1 MDYLS
6 SALVNKIEGIE
17 VREIRMFGTKVS
29 KDWVEIRLLAYFT
42 KLLSGTQ
49 NRPL

>member
-6 SALVNKIEGIE
+6 SFLTNNIEGIE
-17 VREIRMFGTKVS
+17 VREIRMFGTKIS
-29 KDWVEIRLLAYFT
+29 KDWVEIRLLGCFT

-49 NRPL
+49 NMPL